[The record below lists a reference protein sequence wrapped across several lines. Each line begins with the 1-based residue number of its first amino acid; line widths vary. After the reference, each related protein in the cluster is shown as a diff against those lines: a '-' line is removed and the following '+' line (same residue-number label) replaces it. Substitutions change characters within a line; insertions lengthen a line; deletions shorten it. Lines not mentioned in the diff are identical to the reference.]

1 MDMIKS
7 ARKIWKNTIKIGIYD
22 PDSTKYYKY
31 QEKGSDKKTNEVKF
45 KGNHFTHQ

>member
-7 ARKIWKNTIKIGIYD
+7 ARKIWPNTNKIGIYHSD
-22 PDSTKYYKY
+22 LTSDYKY